1 MDGAVTMSNII
12 KVKSKKDLAAF
23 LEADKNACFGTANP
37 GIENKL
43 RRPFKDKLFK
53 FFKLLRRY
61 EFLCSKRDNCQNI
74 LISKLISLKIK
85 MCDIKKNRLS
95 LLLGIEV
102 APFRCGKGTKIYHPN
117 VIINGFVG
125 ENCTF
130 HGNNI
135 IGNKKTGQKDAVPKI
150 GNNVD
155 IGAGAIIIGD
165 VVIADNCIIGAGA
178 VVTKSF
184 TSPGTVIA
192 GVPAKEIKGE
202 INE

>member
-1 MDGAVTMSNII
+1 MDGAVTMSNVYT
-12 KVKSKKDLAAF
+12 VKSKNDVTAF
-23 LEADKNACFGTANP
+23 LVADQKACFGTA
-37 GIENKL
+37 ELSLEKKL
-43 RRPFKDKLFK
+43 RNPFKQKLFK
-53 FFKLLRRY
+53 FFKLLRQY
-61 EFLCSKRDNCQNI
+61 EYLCCKRDNCKNSI
-74 LISKLISLKIK
+74 VSKIISLRIK
-85 MCDIKKNRLS
+85 KCDIKKNRLS
-95 LLLGIEV
+95 LLLGVEV
-102 APFRCGKGTKIYHPN
+102 APFRCGKGARICHPN
-117 VIINGFVG
+117 VVINGFVG

-130 HGNNI
+130 HGSNI

-165 VVIADNCIIGAGA
+165 VVIADNCVIGAGA

-202 INE
+202 SNE